1 MSRKAMLAK
10 IHLAKKQLA
19 LTDDSYADILR
30 RKTGVESAAGLS
42 DRELDSLVKEFQRLG
57 WKPTK
62 GRTGTSKHAQIR
74 MIHAVWADIC
84 KLGID
89 AEDEAAALRS
99 FVARQTKTLAN
110 PAGVADP
117 AWLDSTQ
124 ANKVLEGLKAWRTRL
139 RRDAARAEAA

>member
-10 IHLAKKQLA
+10 IHIARKDLA
-19 LTDDSYADILR
+19 LSDESYADILR
-30 RKTGVESAAGLS
+30 RKTGAESAAGLS
-42 DRELDSLVKEFQRLG
+42 DAQLDRVLGEFKRLG
-57 WKPTK
+57 WKPKK

-74 MIHAVWADIC
+74 MIHAVWKDIC
-84 KLGID
+84 ALGID
-89 AEDEAAALRS
+89 AEDEAAALRA
-99 FVARQTKTLAN
+99 FTARQTKTLAN

-139 RRDAARAEAA
+139 RRAAAEAA

>member
-10 IHLAKKQLA
+10 IHIARKDLA
-19 LTDDSYADILR
+19 LSDESYADILR
-30 RKTGVESAAGLS
+30 RKTGMESAAGLS
-42 DRELDSLVKEFQRLG
+42 DQQLDRVLGEFKRLG
-57 WKPTK
+57 WKPKK

-74 MIHAVWADIC
+74 MIHAVWKDIC
-84 KLGID
+84 GLGID

-99 FVARQTKTLAN
+99 FTARQTKTLAN

-139 RRDAARAEAA
+139 RRAAAEAA

>member
-10 IHLAKKQLA
+10 IHIARKDLA
-19 LTDDSYADILR
+19 LSEESYADILR

-42 DRELDSLVKEFQRLG
+42 DQQLDRVLAEFKRLG
-57 WKPTK
+57 WKPKK

-74 MIHAVWADIC
+74 MIHAVWKDIC
-84 KLGID
+84 ALGID

-99 FVARQTKTLAN
+99 FTARQTKTLAN

-139 RRDAARAEAA
+139 RRAAAEAA

>member
-10 IHLAKKQLA
+10 IHIARKDLA
-19 LTDDSYADILR
+19 LSEESYADILR

-42 DRELDSLVKEFQRLG
+42 DVQLDRVLGEFKRLG
-57 WKPTK
+57 WKPKK

-74 MIHAVWADIC
+74 MIHAVWKDIC
-84 KLGID
+84 ELGIG

-99 FVARQTKTLAN
+99 FVGRQTKTMAN
-110 PAGVADP
+110 PQGVSDP
-117 AWLDSTQ
+117 AFLDSVQ

-139 RRDAARAEAA
+139 RRAAKQEAA